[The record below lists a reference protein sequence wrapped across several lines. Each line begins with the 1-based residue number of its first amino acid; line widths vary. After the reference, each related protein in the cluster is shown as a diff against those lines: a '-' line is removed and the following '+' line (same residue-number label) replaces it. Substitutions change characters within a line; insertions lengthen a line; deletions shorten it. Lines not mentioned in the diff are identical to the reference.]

1 MEGKVRV
8 DMIREENFTQ
18 GEYVKKEDVMT
29 YLKIFDWHMS
39 REELIEKFKE
49 MPAINLTEQDVNKV
63 KINKLLNGE
72 WK

>member
-1 MEGKVRV
+1 MTEMEKINR
-8 DMIREENFTQ
+8 MRKENFTQ
-18 GEYVKKEDVMT
+18 GEYIKKEDVMT
-29 YLKIFDWHMS
+29 YLKVFDWNMS
-39 REELIEKFKE
+39 REELIEKFEE